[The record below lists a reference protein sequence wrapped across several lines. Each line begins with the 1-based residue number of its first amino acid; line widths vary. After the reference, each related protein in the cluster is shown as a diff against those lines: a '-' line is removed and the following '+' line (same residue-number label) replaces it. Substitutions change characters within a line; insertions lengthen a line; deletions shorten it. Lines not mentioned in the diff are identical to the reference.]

1 MAMTKEQKAQMI
13 DDLTA
18 VLAESNIVYLADIS
32 GLDATNTTELRRACH
47 KGEISLRVVKNTL
60 LRKAMER
67 SEEKDFSGLFDAM
80 AGNTAMM
87 IAEKGNAPAKIIET
101 FRKKSDKPV
110 LKGAWIENNVYV
122 GDDKLATLSALKSRE
137 EMIADIVALLKSP
150 IQSLVSQLQNKE
162 NASEKEAEAKTEEAA
177 PVVEET
183 PAVEVA
189 PEATETLEAPEAP
202 ATEEPSESADEA
214 PATE

>member
-13 DDLTA
+13 DDLSA

-32 GLDATNTTELRRACH
+32 GLNAANTTELRRACN
-47 KGEISLRVVKNTL
+47 KGNISLRVVKNAL
-60 LRKAMER
+60 LKKAMER
-67 SEEKDFSGLFDAM
+67 SEDKDFSGLFEAL

-87 IAEKGNAPAKIIET
+87 IAEKGNAPAKVIET

-110 LKGAWIENNVYV
+110 LKGAWIENNVYL
-122 GDDKLATLSALKSRE
+122 GDDKLSTLSALKSRE

-150 IQSLVSQLQNKE
+150 IQSLVSQLENKE
-162 NASEKEAEAKTEEAA
+162 NAEGKKEEVAAEAPA
-177 PVVEET
+177 VEET
-183 PAVEVA
+183 APAVEV
-189 PEATETLEAPEAP
+189 TEEAP
-202 ATEEPSESADEA
+202 AAEETSEAADET

>member
-13 DDLTA
+13 DDLSA

-32 GLDATNTTELRRACH
+32 GLNAANTTELRRACN
-47 KGEISLRVVKNTL
+47 KGNISLRVVKNAL
-60 LRKAMER
+60 LKKAMER
-67 SEEKDFSGLFDAM
+67 SEEKDFSGLFDAL
-80 AGNTAMM
+80 AGNTALM
-87 IAEKGNAPAKIIET
+87 IAEKGNAPAKVIET

-110 LKGAWIENNVYV
+110 LKGAWIENNVYL

-150 IQSLVSQLQNKE
+150 IQSLVSQLENKE
-162 NASEKEAEAKTEEAA
+162 NAEGKKEEVAAEAPAVEEAA
-177 PVVEET
+177 P
-183 PAVEVA
+183 AV
-189 PEATETLEAPEAP
+189 EATEEAP
-202 ATEEPSESADEA
+202 AAEETSESADET

>member
-32 GLDATNTTELRRACH
+32 GLDATNTTELRRACY
-47 KGEISLRVVKNTL
+47 KGDISLRVVKNTL

-67 SEEKDFSGLFDAM
+67 SEDKDFSGLYDAM

-87 IAEKGNAPAKIIET
+87 IAEKGNAPAKVIET

-122 GDDKLATLSALKSRE
+122 GDDKLSTLSALKSRE

-162 NASEKEAEAKTEEAA
+162 NASENTEAKSEEIA
-177 PVVEET
+177 PAVEET

-189 PEATETLEAPEAP
+189 EEAVETTEATDAP
-202 ATEEPSESADEA
+202 ATEETSESADEA

>member
-13 DDLTA
+13 DDLSA

-32 GLDATNTTELRRACH
+32 GLDATNTTELRRACF
-47 KGEISLRVVKNTL
+47 KSDISLRVVKNTL
-60 LRKAMER
+60 LKKAMER
-67 SEEKDFSGLFDAM
+67 SEDKDFSGLYDAM

-87 IAEKGNAPAKIIET
+87 IAEKGNAPAKVIET

-122 GDDKLATLSALKSRE
+122 GDDKLSTLSALKSRE
-137 EMIADIVALLKSP
+137 EMIADIIALLKSP

-162 NASEKEAEAKTEEAA
+162 NASENMEAKSEETA
-177 PVVEET
+177 PAVEET

-189 PEATETLEAPEAP
+189 EEAADTTEATDAP
-202 ATEEPSESADEA
+202 ATEETSESADEA

>member
-13 DDLTA
+13 DELTA

-47 KGEISLRVVKNTL
+47 KSDISLRVVKNTL
-60 LRKAMER
+60 LKKAMER
-67 SEEKDFSGLFDAM
+67 SEDKDFSGLFDAM

-87 IAEKGNAPAKIIET
+87 IAEKGNAPAKVIET

-110 LKGAWIENNVYV
+110 LKGAWIEDNVYV

-162 NASEKEAEAKTEEAA
+162 NASKEETTEEVAEET
-177 PVVEET
+177 PVVET
-183 PAVEVA
+183 T
-189 PEATETLEAPEAP
+189 EATETPAPEA
-202 ATEEPSESADEA
+202 SESADEA

>member
-13 DDLTA
+13 DDLSA

-32 GLDATNTTELRRACH
+32 GLNAANTTELRRACN
-47 KGEISLRVVKNTL
+47 KGNISLRVVKNAL
-60 LRKAMER
+60 LKKAMER
-67 SEEKDFSGLFDAM
+67 SEDKDFSGLFEAL

-87 IAEKGNAPAKIIET
+87 IAEKGNAPAKVIET

-110 LKGAWIENNVYV
+110 LKGAWIENNVYL
-122 GDDKLATLSALKSRE
+122 GDDKLSTLSALKSRE

-150 IQSLVSQLQNKE
+150 IQSLVSQLENKE
-162 NASEKEAEAKTEEAA
+162 NAEGKKEEVAA
-177 PVVEET
+177 ET
-183 PAVEVA
+183 PAVEEAA
-189 PEATETLEAPEAP
+189 PAVEATEEAP
-202 ATEEPSESADEA
+202 AAEESSEAADET

>member
-13 DDLTA
+13 DDLYA

-32 GLDATNTTELRRACH
+32 GLDATNTTELRRACF
-47 KGEISLRVVKNTL
+47 KGDITLRVVKNTL
-60 LRKAMER
+60 LKKAMER
-67 SEEKDFSGLFDAM
+67 IEDKDFSGLFEAL

-110 LKGAWIENNVYV
+110 LKGAWIESNVYV
-122 GDDKLATLSALKSRE
+122 GDDKLGTLAALKSRE

-150 IQSLVSQLQNKE
+150 IQSLVSQLENKE
-162 NASEKEAEAKTEEAA
+162 NAEGKKEEEVAAEAPAVEEAA
-177 PVVEET
+177 PAAET
-183 PAVEVA
+183 TPD
-189 PEATETLEAPEAP
+189 EAP
-202 ATEEPSESADEA
+202 APDSSESADEA

>member
-32 GLDATNTTELRRACH
+32 GLDASNTTELRRACY
-47 KGEISLRVVKNTL
+47 KGDISLRVVKNTL

-67 SEEKDFSGLFDAM
+67 SEDKDFSGLYDAM

-87 IAEKGNAPAKIIET
+87 IAEKGNAPAKVIET

-122 GDDKLATLSALKSRE
+122 GDDKLSTLSALKSRE
-137 EMIADIVALLKSP
+137 EMIADIIALLKSP

-162 NASEKEAEAKTEEAA
+162 NASENMEAKSEETA
-177 PVVEET
+177 PAVEET

-189 PEATETLEAPEAP
+189 EEAADTTEATDAP
-202 ATEEPSESADEA
+202 ATEETSESADEA

>member
-32 GLDATNTTELRRACH
+32 GLDATNTTELRRACY
-47 KGEISLRVVKNTL
+47 KGDISLRVVKNTL

-67 SEEKDFSGLFDAM
+67 SEGKDFSGLYDAM

-87 IAEKGNAPAKIIET
+87 IAEKGNAPAKVIET

-122 GDDKLATLSALKSRE
+122 GDDKLSTLSALKSRE
-137 EMIADIVALLKSP
+137 EMIADIIALLKSP

-162 NASEKEAEAKTEEAA
+162 NASENTEAKPEETA
-177 PVVEET
+177 PAVEET

-189 PEATETLEAPEAP
+189 EEAAETTETTDAP
-202 ATEEPSESADEA
+202 ATEETSESADEA

>member
-47 KGEISLRVVKNTL
+47 KGDISLRVVKNTL

-67 SEEKDFSGLFDAM
+67 SEDKDFSGLYDAM

-87 IAEKGNAPAKIIET
+87 IAEKGNAPAKVIET

-122 GDDKLATLSALKSRE
+122 GDDKLSTLSALKSRE

-162 NASEKEAEAKTEEAA
+162 NASENTEAKSEEIA
-177 PVVEET
+177 PAVEET

-189 PEATETLEAPEAP
+189 EEAVETTEATDAP
-202 ATEEPSESADEA
+202 ATEETSESADEA

>member
-1 MAMTKEQKAQMI
+1 MAMTKDQKAQMI

-47 KGEISLRVVKNTL
+47 KGDISLRVVKNTL

-67 SEEKDFSGLFDAM
+67 SEDKDFSGLYDAM

-162 NASEKEAEAKTEEAA
+162 NASEKEAESKPEETA

-189 PEATETLEAPEAP
+189 EEAAETPETP
-202 ATEEPSESADEA
+202 ATEETSESADEA

>member
-13 DDLTA
+13 DDLSA

-32 GLDATNTTELRRACH
+32 GLNAANTTELRRACN
-47 KGEISLRVVKNTL
+47 KGNISLRVVKNAL
-60 LRKAMER
+60 LKKAMER
-67 SEEKDFSGLFDAM
+67 SEEKDFSGLYEAL

-87 IAEKGNAPAKIIET
+87 IAEKGNAPAKVIET

-110 LKGAWIENNVYV
+110 LKGAWIENNVYL

-150 IQSLVSQLQNKE
+150 IQSLVSQLENKE
-162 NASEKEAEAKTEEAA
+162 NAEGKKEEVAAEAPAVEEAA
-177 PVVEET
+177 P
-183 PAVEVA
+183 AV
-189 PEATETLEAPEAP
+189 EATEEAP
-202 ATEEPSESADEA
+202 ATEETSESADET
-214 PATE
+214 PASE

>member
-1 MAMTKEQKAQMI
+1 MGMTKEQKAQMI
-13 DDLTA
+13 DELYA

-32 GLDATNTTELRRACH
+32 GLDAANTTELRRACF
-47 KGEISLRVVKNTL
+47 KGDISLRVVKNTL
-60 LRKAMER
+60 LKKAMER
-67 SEEKDFSGLFDAM
+67 IEDKDFSGLFEAL

-150 IQSLVSQLQNKE
+150 IQSLVSQLENKE
-162 NASEKEAEAKTEEAA
+162 NAKVKEESPAEVAEAPVEEAA
-177 PVVEET
+177 P
-183 PAVEVA
+183 AVEA
-189 PEATETLEAPEAP
+189 TPEATEAP
-202 ATEEPSESADEA
+202 AEESSESADEA